1 MAKKIK
7 CEGKMH
13 EKNEKKMERKMGKKV
28 SRSGAPKMKY
38 KKK

>member
-1 MAKKIK
+1 MAKTK

-13 EKNEKKMERKMGKKV
+13 EKNEKKMEAKMGKKV
-28 SRSGAPKMKY
+28 SRSKAPKAKS